1 MTFNDNADISSGRV
15 TRRGRNTAIGVGGGG
30 GVVAIIVLLISAFT
44 DTDLT
49 GLLGGGGQAGPEEQL
64 NCTVEQANSDID
76 CRVQGAAAAI
86 DAYWVQKSPDLGIS
100 YVTPSVDIFSGQV
113 QTGCGTASTAVGP
126 FYCPPDQGI
135 YLDTTFYQ
143 QLEQQFGASAGSLAQ
158 MYVMSHEW
166 GHHIQNITGIMEGKD
181 LQATGPTSDSVRLEL
196 QADCFAGAWAGAVAT
211 TPDENGVYFL
221 KTFTDAE
228 LADALNAAAT
238 VGDDNI
244 QEKTQGQTNPEG
256 WTHGSSEQRQRW
268 FTIGMEQ
275 GPESCNT
282 FEVAGDQL

>member
-1 MTFNDNADISSGRV
+1 MTFNDNADISSGKV

-30 GVVAIIVLLISAFT
+30 GVIAIIVLLISAFT
-44 DTDLT
+44 GTDLT
-49 GLLGGGGQAGPEEQL
+49 GLLGGGGPAGPDEQL
-64 NCTVEQANSDID
+64 NCTAAEANTDID
-76 CRVQGAAAAI
+76 CRVQGAMAAI
-86 DAYWVQKSPDLGIS
+86 DAYWVKKAPDLGIT
-100 YVTPSVDIFSGQV
+100 YATPSVDIFSGQV
-113 QTGCGTASTAVGP
+113 QTGCGLASTAVGP

-135 YLDTTFYQ
+135 YLDTSFYQ

-158 MYVMSHEW
+158 MYVLSHEW
-166 GHHIQNITGIMEGKD
+166 GHHIQNITGVMEGKD
-181 LQATGPTSDSVRLEL
+181 LQDTGPTSDSVRLEL
-196 QADCFAGAWAGAVAT
+196 QADCFAGAWAGAAST
-211 TPDENGVYFL
+211 TPDQYGVYFL
-221 KTFTDAE
+221 KPFTDAE
-228 LADALNAAAT
+228 LSDALNAAAT